1 MTPQEQ
7 PLPQEYD
14 TTLKSLF
21 GEEAAKI
28 VPMLVPGT
36 QWIDEKNIELDRSTL
51 KADLVYNVIV
61 DGMPAIMNTEL
72 QTDIKTNIVLRL
84 LQYHALILAKHKK
97 PVFSVLLLPFKAHF
111 SPELESPF
119 EERCGDKVLL
129 TFRYEVVKLW
139 EKDADLYVRHRA
151 IHMYTFLPCMRNA
164 TAELLIQAIWE
175 MDEHYTHEDLRR
187 HLVRFLSFL
196 KKTPMV
202 SDEDKQKVEEVLH
215 MQYGRD
221 WLIETLPEVIE
232 LVEKGEARGESKG
245 KIEGELQ
252 ALRQMAVEAMQIKH
266 PTLLS
271 LTRRRIEQ
279 ITDPAV
285 LRKLIFDITLNSA
298 DEKTLCDFLA
308 LDNNA

>member
-1 MTPQEQ
+1 MLEQ

-61 DGMPAIMNTEL
+61 EGIPAIMNTEL
-72 QTDIKTNIVLRL
+72 QTDIKTNIVVRL
-84 LQYHALILAKHKK
+84 LQYHVLILAKHKK
-97 PVFSVLLLPFKAHF
+97 PVFSVLLLPFKAYF

-119 EERCGDKVLL
+119 EERCGDNVLL

-139 EKDADLYVRHRA
+139 ERDADMYVRHRA
-151 IHMYTFLPCMRNA
+151 VHMYTFLPCMRNA
-164 TAELLIQAIWE
+164 TADLLIRAIWE
-175 MDEHYTHEDLRR
+175 MDEYYTREDLRR

-232 LVEKGEARGESKG
+232 LVEKGEARGEARG
-245 KIEGELQ
+245 EVRGELVG
-252 ALRQMAVEAMQIKH
+252 LGKMAVDVTQVRFPMLL
-266 PTLLS
+266 TLVQK
-271 LTRRRIEQ
+271 RAEQ
-279 ITDPAV
+279 ITDPAT
-285 LRKLIFDITLNSA
+285 LRKLILDIMNA
-298 DEKTLCDFLA
+298 PDEAAARYILSK
-308 LDNNA
+308 DNDA